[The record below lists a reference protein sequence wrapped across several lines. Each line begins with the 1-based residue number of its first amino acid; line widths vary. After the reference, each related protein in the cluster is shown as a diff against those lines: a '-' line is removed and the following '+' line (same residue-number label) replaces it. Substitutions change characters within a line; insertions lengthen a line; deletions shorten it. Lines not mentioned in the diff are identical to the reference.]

1 MLEVFQYQ
9 DTPVRTV
16 AVDGEPWF
24 VLADLCRVLGIKNV
38 KDTRDRLSD
47 GVDQTY
53 PIDDSM
59 GRSQMTTIVSEPGMY
74 EVVLRSDRPE
84 AVDFRRWVTSEVLPT
99 IRKHGGYLTEKK
111 IEEVLTS
118 PDTII
123 RLAQDLK
130 QAQKARDA
138 MESYARELEPK
149 ADAYTR
155 FIDADGTYAVGTVAK
170 MLGLSQNKLF
180 DRLRG
185 GGIFIGK
192 GPMRNTPYQ
201 QYMHHFAVKAYEY
214 ERTNGTRGTSYTTR
228 VLGTGVEFIARKLG
242 LEVRAVS

>member
-1 MLEVFQYQ
+1 MAIIPI
-9 DTPVRTV
+9 DTRADGTV
-16 AVDGEPWF
+16 AVSGRDLHKFLEVKTAYKDWF
-24 VLADLCRVLGIKNV
+24 PRMTEYGFTEGQDFSSFLSESTGGRPSTDHALTLDMAKEVSMIQR
-38 KDTRDRLSD
+38 TDR
-47 GVDQTY
+47 GKQARQY
-53 PIDDSM
+53 FI
-59 GRSQMTTIVSEPGMY
+59 
-74 EVVLRSDRPE
+74 E
-84 AVDFRRWVTSEVLPT
+84 A
-99 IRKHGGYLTEKK
+99 EKK
-111 IEEVLTS
+111 LRT
-118 PDTII
+118 
-123 RLAQDLK
+123 
-130 QAQKARDA
+130 QAQPNPYADQIPKTYADALRAHAQAIEARDA

-149 ADAYTR
+149 ADAYAR

-185 GGIFIGK
+185 GGIFISK

-242 LEVRAVS
+242 LEVRAIS

>member
-1 MLEVFQYQ
+1 MTIIPI
-9 DTPVRTV
+9 DTRADGTV
-16 AVDGEPWF
+16 AVSGRELHAF
-24 VLADLCRVLGIKNV
+24 LGIGRDYTTWFKKMTEYGFSEGTDYLPISGEV
-38 KDTRDRLSD
+38 ERQGRGAVTRIDHAMTLDMAKEVSMIQRTDR
-47 GVDQTY
+47 GKQARQY
-53 PIDDSM
+53 FI
-59 GRSQMTTIVSEPGMY
+59 
-74 EVVLRSDRPE
+74 E
-84 AVDFRRWVTSEVLPT
+84 A
-99 IRKHGGYLTEKK
+99 EKK
-111 IEEVLTS
+111 LRTQPQPNPYADQIPKTYADALRAHAQAIE
-118 PDTII
+118 
-123 RLAQDLK
+123 
-130 QAQKARDA
+130 ARDA

-185 GGIFIGK
+185 GGIFISK

-201 QYMHHFAVKAYEY
+201 QYMHHFAVKAFEY
-214 ERTNGTRGTSYTTR
+214 ERANGTRGTSYTTR

>member
-1 MLEVFQYQ
+1 MTIIPI
-9 DTPVRTV
+9 DTRADGTV
-16 AVDGEPWF
+16 AVSGRELHKFLEVKTAYKDWF
-24 VLADLCRVLGIKNV
+24 PRMTEYGFTEGQDFSSFLSESTGGRPSTDHAMTLNMAKEVSMIQR
-38 KDTRDRLSD
+38 TDR
-47 GVDQTY
+47 GKQARQY
-53 PIDDSM
+53 FI
-59 GRSQMTTIVSEPGMY
+59 
-74 EVVLRSDRPE
+74 E
-84 AVDFRRWVTSEVLPT
+84 A
-99 IRKHGGYLTEKK
+99 EKK
-111 IEEVLTS
+111 LRTQPQPNPYADQIPKTYADALRAHAQAIE
-118 PDTII
+118 
-123 RLAQDLK
+123 
-130 QAQKARDA
+130 ARDA

-185 GGIFIGK
+185 GGIFISK

-214 ERTNGTRGTSYTTR
+214 ERTNGARGTSYTTR

-242 LEVRAVS
+242 LSITTVNA